1 MSSTRHAAAD
11 SPLRQERYASS
22 PEFERGLLATAVAR
36 RCAVIDDAAD
46 RELIWWLHFMSH
58 QPGGL
63 KALTVELIAKFA
75 DRIGTR
81 QMLRIG
87 KRTGTYSADQL
98 REVRKDLPDT
108 LKRHFLMRGEALD
121 YHWAI
126 CDVRKLITYEEMM
139 SDEAESRLAESDKQP
154 TSYPVADFINFFRE
168 VAESGSSMEHTDSLE
183 DHIRK
188 LCLDPGI
195 ELATSAPW
203 YFEELLP
210 TLRAHMSAWIAQ
222 RGDGVVVTALGSKVH
237 ETLDYTLHS
246 RTMSL
251 MVGDA
256 RTGKSF
262 SARSWCEQ
270 HPGCARFVEV
280 PTGNDQK
287 DFFRALA
294 LGLGLG
300 SFQQY
305 KAGEIRAMVESML
318 ITGDILLCLD
328 EAHRLWPQMNLRYG
342 FPKRVEWL
350 MSMAN
355 QGVPICLVATPQFID
370 LQKAVEQTG
379 WNSAQ
384 FIGRLGHYEPLP
396 RELELDDL
404 TAVARSVLPE
414 ADKPTLRA
422 LAAYARTSA
431 RYLAAID
438 TISKRA
444 RYIAQREGRDT
455 ATTADVRKAMTES
468 VVPSDSKI
476 ASALQA
482 LNRPGQ
488 RGDRNVV
495 ANKLPATQPALS
507 PAPRATTPEETAE
520 PIIPRHRFTGSS
532 AELLGKE

>member
-22 PEFERGLLATAVAR
+22 PEFEHGLIATAVAR
-36 RCAVIDDAAD
+36 RCSVLDDAVAD
-46 RELIWWLHFMSH
+46 RKLIWWLHFMSH

-63 KALTVELIAKFA
+63 KALVVELLSKFA
-75 DRIGTR
+75 DRIVTA
-81 QMLRIG
+81 QMLKIG
-87 KRTGTYSADQL
+87 KRAGSYSADQV
-98 REVRKDLPDT
+98 RDVRKDLPRDVSQRFP
-108 LKRHFLMRGEALD
+108 LCGEVSRAHVDAAHARRLRQLSED
-121 YHWAI
+121 RN
-126 CDVRKLITYEEMM
+126 V
-139 SDEAESRLAESDKQP
+139 ESLPNEQEDPEIQAATAKAGKHPD
-154 TSYPVADFINFFRE
+154 SYPVSDFLALCK
-168 VAESGSSMEHTDSLE
+168 VTATDGLE
-183 DHIRK
+183 DQLRH

-195 ELATSAPW
+195 ELTTSAPW

-210 TLRAHMSAWIAQ
+210 TLRAHMAAWIAQ
-222 RGDGVVVTALGSKVH
+222 RGGGVVVTALGSKVH

-246 RTMSL
+246 RTMAL
-251 MVGDA
+251 IEGEA

-270 HPGCARFVEV
+270 HAGCARFVEV

-294 LGLGLG
+294 FGLGIG
-300 SFQQY
+300 RFQQY
-305 KAGEIRAMVESML
+305 KAGEIRALVESVL
-318 ITGDILLCLD
+318 LTGDILVCLD

-355 QGVPICLVATPQFID
+355 QGVPICMVSTPQFIER
-370 LQKAVEQTG
+370 QKAVEQTG

-422 LAAYARTSA
+422 LAAYARTSS

-444 RYIAQREGRDT
+444 RYIAQRAGRAA
-455 ATTADVRKAMTES
+455 ATTADVRNAMTAS

-476 ASALQA
+476 ASAL
-482 LNRPGQ
+482 RPLS
-488 RGDRNVV
+488 V
-495 ANKLPATQPALS
+495 ASQGGSRCASAPAMPS
-507 PAPRATTPEETAE
+507 PRATTPEATDA
-520 PIIPRHRFTGSS
+520 PMLPRHRFSGSPV
-532 AELLGKE
+532 ELLGKE